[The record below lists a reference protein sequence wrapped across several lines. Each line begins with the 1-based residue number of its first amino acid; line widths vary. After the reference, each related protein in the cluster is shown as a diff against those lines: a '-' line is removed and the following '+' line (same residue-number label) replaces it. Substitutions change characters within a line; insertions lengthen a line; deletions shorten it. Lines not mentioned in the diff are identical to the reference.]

1 LYQENIMTS
10 TKYIAPEIALNN
22 IRAVSPVMARHTKE
36 YLVGDLWQRQELNA
50 RDRSLI
56 TVASLISRGQ
66 PAELKSQVA
75 LALDNGVTPTELS
88 ELISQLS
95 FYCGWG
101 NASTAVLITQE
112 VFTLRGVSDEQ
123 LPEASVELLPLDEA
137 VEARRVIAVDEA
149 IGNVFPTLAQYTTD
163 ILFKDLWLRPGLA
176 PRDRSLVTV
185 AALITAGQAPQIVFH
200 LNKAMDNGL
209 TQEQAVEVITHLAF
223 YAGWPNAMSA
233 AGIAKEIFQKRQS

>member
-1 LYQENIMTS
+1 MTS
-10 TKYIAPEIALNN
+10 NSTFGPDITLQAIT
-22 IRAVSPVMARHTKE
+22 AVSPVLARHTAE
-36 YLVGDLWQRQELNA
+36 HVMGDLWQRDALSA

-56 TVASLISRGQ
+56 TVASLVSRGQ
-66 PAELKSQVA
+66 PAELKHQVA
-75 LALDNGVTPTELS
+75 RALDNGVTPAELS
-88 ELISQLS
+88 ELISQLA

-101 NASTAVLITQE
+101 NATTAVLIAE
-112 VFTLRGVSDEQ
+112 EIFLSRGIGEDQ
-123 LPEASVELLPLDEA
+123 LTKAKVDLLPLDEA
-137 VEARRVIAVDEA
+137 VEARRVIAVDQA
-149 IGNVFPTLAQYTTD
+149 IGDVFPALANYTTE

-185 AALITAGQAPQIVFH
+185 AALVTAGQAPQIVFH

-233 AGIAKEIFQKRQS
+233 AGIAKDIFQKRQA

>member
-1 LYQENIMTS
+1 MTS
-10 TKYIAPEIALNN
+10 TNNLVPDLALED
-22 IRAVSPVMARHTKE
+22 ILAVSPVMARHTAE
-36 YLVGDLWQRQELNA
+36 YVMADLWQREELSA

-56 TVASLISRGQ
+56 TVASLVSRGQ
-66 PAELKSQVA
+66 PAELKNQIVR
-75 LALDNGVTPTELS
+75 ALDNGVTPGELS
-88 ELISQLS
+88 ELISQLA

-101 NASTAVLITQE
+101 NATTAVLITKDIF
-112 VFTLRGVSDEQ
+112 VSRGIGEEHLTKAQVDF
-123 LPEASVELLPLDEA
+123 LPLDEA
-137 VEARRVIAVDEA
+137 VEARRVIAVDQA

-185 AALITAGQAPQIVFH
+185 AALVTAGQAPQIVFH

-233 AGIAKEIFQKRQS
+233 AGIAKEIFQKRQG